1 VCVMPR
7 KAPAGVR
14 ARPAL
19 IIDASLV
26 DTFCSI
32 CPSADRRLAEKCLRS
47 ANGDLNRA
55 VSAFLVR
62 SEALSSK
69 RPAPSSPT
77 QPSIE
82 TASSEKRQRVEGV
95 RPDAPGD
102 TPRLESI
109 AESCEIVI
117 NDSSDGEHQDLSST
131 CRPTPAA
138 AVLSAADTPA
148 RPKADPA
155 CDSAPLKCE
164 DDSEGVASTQMSQ
177 ADPAATEPPQPE
189 RSRAALQREASA
201 LLGPHEAF
209 VLSRPHLDE
218 AAAATERAWAA
229 WRDEA
234 GLAPSAQSAG
244 AGRGA
249 PPPPPSRTKWTR
261 RVLHPVLIGH
271 AASLT
276 PY

>member
-1 VCVMPR
+1 MCVMPR

-47 ANGDLNRA
+47 ANGDLNSA
-55 VSAFLVR
+55 VSAFLVS

-117 NDSSDGEHQDLSST
+117 NDSSDG
-131 CRPTPAA
+131 
-138 AVLSAADTPA
+138 
-148 RPKADPA
+148 
-155 CDSAPLKCE
+155 
-164 DDSEGVASTQMSQ
+164 
-177 ADPAATEPPQPE
+177 
-189 RSRAALQREASA
+189 
-201 LLGPHEAF
+201 
-209 VLSRPHLDE
+209 
-218 AAAATERAWAA
+218 
-229 WRDEA
+229 
-234 GLAPSAQSAG
+234 
-244 AGRGA
+244 
-249 PPPPPSRTKWTR
+249 
-261 RVLHPVLIGH
+261 
-271 AASLT
+271 
-276 PY
+276 